1 MAKREKIQMQ
11 SFETVLPKL
20 VKLPLFSAF
29 SIDNEEDKRMLKL
42 VYDNLSIVPF
52 KAKDVIIKEGEMGDE
67 LFILYEGEVLV
78 TRETPV
84 GDIIA
89 LATLNASMNIF
100 FGEMAIISQDT
111 RSATITANTDCLC
124 LSIAGDKFM
133 GVCDKEPVLGY
144 RVLSVLAKRLANNV
158 RAANKDK
165 AILYEALCQ
174 EIETGI

>member
-1 MAKREKIQMQ
+1 MPKKVKIEMQ
-11 SFETVLPKL
+11 AFDVVLPKL
-20 VKLPLFSAF
+20 VKLPLFCDF
-29 SIDNEEDKRMLKL
+29 DINKDDDVRMLKQI
-42 VYDNLSIVPF
+42 YDNLSIVPF
-52 KAKDVIIKEGEMGDE
+52 KSGEVIIREGEMGDE

-84 GDIIA
+84 GDVIA
-89 LATLNASMNIF
+89 LATLNSSMNVF
-100 FGEMAIISQDT
+100 FGEMAIINKDT

-124 LSIAGDKFM
+124 LSIAGEKFM
-133 GVCDKEPVLGY
+133 AVCDREPVLGY

-158 RAANKDK
+158 RSANKDK

>member
-1 MAKREKIQMQ
+1 MPSKEKMEMQ

-20 VKLPLFSAF
+20 VKLPLFSDF
-29 SIDNEEDKRMLKL
+29 DENNEDDVRMLKQ

-52 KAKDVIIKEGEMGDE
+52 KSGEIIIKEGEMGDE

-84 GDIIA
+84 GDVIA
-89 LATLNASMNIF
+89 LATLNSSMNVF
-100 FGEMAIISQDT
+100 FGEMAIISKDT

-133 GVCDKEPVLGY
+133 EVCDKEPVLGY

-174 EIETGI
+174 EIETGV

>member
-1 MAKREKIQMQ
+1 MPSKEKMEMQ

-20 VKLPLFSAF
+20 VKLPLFCDF
-29 SIDNEEDKRMLKL
+29 DINNEVDVRMLRQI
-42 VYDNLSIVPF
+42 YDNLSIVPF
-52 KAKDVIIKEGEMGDE
+52 KSGEVIIKEGEMGDE

-84 GDIIA
+84 GDVIA
-89 LATLNASMNIF
+89 LATLNSSMNIF
-100 FGEMAIISQDT
+100 FGEMAIISKDT

-124 LSIAGDKFM
+124 LSIAGEKFM

-174 EIETGI
+174 EIETGV

>member
-1 MAKREKIQMQ
+1 MAKKEKIEME
-11 SFETVLPKL
+11 SFEVVLPKL
-20 VKLPLFSAF
+20 VKLPLFCDF
-29 SIDNEEDKRMLKL
+29 NVDDDEDKRMLRQI
-42 VYDNLSIVPF
+42 YDNLSIVPF

-89 LATLNASMNIF
+89 LATLNDKMNIF
-100 FGEMAIISQDT
+100 FGEMAIISKDT
-111 RSATITANTDCLC
+111 RSATITANTDCKC
-124 LSIAGDKFM
+124 LSIQGDKFM
-133 GVCDKEPVLGY
+133 EVCDKEPVLGY

-158 RAANKDK
+158 RSANKDK

>member
-1 MAKREKIQMQ
+1 MPSKEKMEMQ

-20 VKLPLFSAF
+20 VKLPLFCDF
-29 SIDNEEDKRMLKL
+29 DINNEDDVRMLRQI
-42 VYDNLSIVPF
+42 YDNLSIVPF
-52 KAKDVIIKEGEMGDE
+52 KSGEVIIKEGEMGDE

-84 GDIIA
+84 GDVIA
-89 LATLNASMNIF
+89 LATLNSSMNIF
-100 FGEMAIISQDT
+100 FGEMAIISKDT

-124 LSIAGDKFM
+124 LSIAGEKFM

-174 EIETGI
+174 EIETGV

>member
-1 MAKREKIQMQ
+1 MPKKEKIEMQ

-20 VKLPLFSAF
+20 VKLPLFCDFNAEN
-29 SIDNEEDKRMLKL
+29 DEDKRMLKL
-42 VYDNLSIVPF
+42 IYDNLSIVPF
-52 KAKDVIIKEGEMGDE
+52 KSGEVVIKEGEMGDE

-84 GDIIA
+84 GDVIA
-89 LATLNASMNIF
+89 LATLNSSMNVF
-100 FGEMAIISQDT
+100 FGEMAIISKDT

-124 LSIAGDKFM
+124 LSIEGEKFM
-133 GVCDKEPVLGY
+133 EVCGKEPVLGY

-174 EIETGI
+174 EIETGV

>member
-1 MAKREKIQMQ
+1 MPKKDKIEMQ
-11 SFETVLPKL
+11 AFDIVLPKL
-20 VKLPLFSAF
+20 VKLPLFNAF
-29 SIDNEEDKRMLKL
+29 NPGNEEDARMLKQI
-42 VYDNLSIVPF
+42 YDNLSIVPF
-52 KAKDVIIKEGEMGDE
+52 KAGEIIIKEGEMGDE

-78 TRETPV
+78 TRETPD
-84 GDIIA
+84 GDVIA
-89 LATLNASMNIF
+89 LATLNSSMNVF

-133 GVCDKEPVLGY
+133 AVCDKEPVLGY

-158 RAANKDK
+158 RSANKDK

-174 EIETGI
+174 EIETGV